1 MLFTKAFFGGRISLE
16 EDPMKYEIIRSD
28 RRTVTISIKEG
39 RVILRGPMRL
49 SDKDAEKIILSH
61 EKWIL
66 EKLEKHKN
74 RKAVDEN
81 LSDEQIAELRVQAKK
96 YFKDKAEYFSKIM
109 NLKYGRIT
117 ITGAKTRF
125 GSCSSKRNISF
136 SYRLMLYPEA
146 AREYVVVHE
155 LAHLVEMNHSKRF
168 YAIIERYLPDY
179 KERRRLLKN
188 GG

>member
-74 RKAVDEN
+74 RKPKQ
-81 LSDEQIAELRVQAKK
+81 LSQRFKKQA
-96 YFKDKAEYFSKIM
+96 S
-109 NLKYGRIT
+109 
-117 ITGAKTRF
+117 
-125 GSCSSKRNISF
+125 
-136 SYRLMLYPEA
+136 
-146 AREYVVVHE
+146 
-155 LAHLVEMNHSKRF
+155 
-168 YAIIERYLPDY
+168 
-179 KERRRLLKN
+179 LL
-188 GG
+188 

>member
-1 MLFTKAFFGGRISLE
+1 ME
-16 EDPMKYEIIRSD
+16 YEILRSA
-28 RRTVTISIKEG
+28 RRSVAISIKDG
-39 RVILRGPMRL
+39 RVILRAPFL
-49 SDKDAEKIILSH
+49 FTDKDGEKVIKDN

-66 EKLEKHKN
+66 SKLEEYKI
-74 RKAVDEN
+74 RKEREKS
-81 LSDEQIAELRVQAKK
+81 LSEEKIKELRKSAKI
-96 YFKDKAEYFSKIM
+96 YFKDKTEVFSRIM

-125 GSCSSKRNISF
+125 GSCSSKGNISF

-155 LAHLVEMNHSKRF
+155 LAHLLEMNHSKRF
-168 YAIIERYLPDY
+168 YSVVERYLPDY
-179 KERRRLLKN
+179 KERRKLLKN